1 MSKFNHMFDIA
12 FSLDSDSEDASDVT
26 PAMLRDALLR
36 RIADLDL
43 TVEVHAPSGETLWL
57 EACSLCDTYAYG
69 LDLEEDVYAN
79 ACDDENCECRKSAS
93 WPDNIRNGCAERNAA
108 REAAE
113 SRWHH
118 HDAADTLDLY

>member
-1 MSKFNHMFDIA
+1 MSKFNHLFEMA
-12 FSLDSDSEDASDVT
+12 FSVDSDSEDASDVT

-36 RIADLDL
+36 RIADLDQN
-43 TVEVHAPSGETLWL
+43 ADWL
-57 EACSLCDTYAYG
+57 EACGCCDTYAYG
-69 LDLEEDVYAN
+69 LDLEDDVYAN

-113 SRWHH
+113 ARWHH